1 MKLTSFVVSCHL
13 TNTIISWF
21 GDVGSASK
29 LRTVIPISRSSGPFG
44 FCSFQLEL
52 FLFSVVKL
60 QRWWKGLLLL
70 KLMNKSAIIIQSCT
84 RGWIARRDA
93 TVYRRHVVIQVW
105 CSSCYYDMLCGSTFV
120 ICLSLL
126 LTCSWYF

>member
-1 MKLTSFVVSCHL
+1 MKLTLSVVSYHL
-13 TNTIISWF
+13 TNTIISCF

-29 LRTVIPISRSSGPFG
+29 LGTVIPISCSSRPFG

-84 RGWIARRDA
+84 RGRIARRNA
-93 TVYRRHVVIQVW
+93 TLYRSHVVIQV
-105 CSSCYYDMLCGSTFV
+105 
-120 ICLSLL
+120 
-126 LTCSWYF
+126 